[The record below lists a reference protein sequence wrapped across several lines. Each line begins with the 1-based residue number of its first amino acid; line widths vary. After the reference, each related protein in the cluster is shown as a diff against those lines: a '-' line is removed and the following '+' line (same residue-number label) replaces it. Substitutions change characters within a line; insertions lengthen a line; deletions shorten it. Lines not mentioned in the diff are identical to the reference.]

1 MSKIFFVK
9 NISGLFLKTEPQ
21 SQFKMELPAWQ
32 TGTQI
37 ILIFLML
44 LLVWVL
50 KNRVRTIRIN
60 PNRTIVEV
68 ELEIPE
74 DTSSLGTRLQG
85 LEVQI
90 QAIETNHVELDKR
103 IQSIKEE
110 VEKTTRAG
118 LGEKKVILNTDYEF
132 YDCVD

>member
-1 MSKIFFVK
+1 
-9 NISGLFLKTEPQ
+9 
-21 SQFKMELPAWQ
+21 MELPAWQ

-37 ILIFLML
+37 ILIFLMI